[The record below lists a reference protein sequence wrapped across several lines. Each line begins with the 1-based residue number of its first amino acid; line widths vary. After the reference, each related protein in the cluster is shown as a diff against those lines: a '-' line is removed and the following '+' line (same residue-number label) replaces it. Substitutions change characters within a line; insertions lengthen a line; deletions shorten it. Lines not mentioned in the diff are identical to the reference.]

1 MEAKCVVE
9 PTRPNERLIVLIDW
23 VKVRLVENHRP
34 GHGCS
39 VRTLFNGSINESL
52 LD

>member
-1 MEAKCVVE
+1 MEAKIIIQ
-9 PTRPNERLIVLIDW
+9 TIRPNERLIVLIDR
-23 VKVRLVENHRP
+23 VEIRLVENHRP

-39 VRTLFNGSINESL
+39 VSTLFNSGVNERL